1 MFVRQVGDKMQ
12 TDLLNIFF
20 EESEEHLQSLN
31 ENVLILE
38 QNPADMGVIGEIFR
52 SAHTFKG
59 MSASMEFTEMAD
71 LTHKM
76 ENVLDEIRHGNI
88 VVNANII
95 DVIFECID
103 NLEKMV
109 ADVQQG
115 GMGNIDAASTK
126 QKLEA
131 LLNGNVEV
139 SADYVEN
146 NRISNKNVVS
156 HEVYIT
162 VEQQAILK
170 AVRAVM
176 CIEALQNLG
185 DIQKT
190 VPSIEE
196 IEADAFGFEFTV
208 FMNTD
213 RSVEELKQVVLH
225 VSEIDKVEVKQ
236 GESSQEVVS
245 PEVVVQ
251 EFVQVEETVQPA
263 IVTQMETPI
272 EAVVQPAMVTQMET
286 PIEEVAQPASAT
298 SAKSTTKTKNAKVE
312 NRSIRVQ
319 LEKIERLMNMFE
331 ESVIERG
338 RIDELAQTIQNK
350 ELIEHLNRLGDIS
363 KDIQNVLLNMRMV
376 PIETVFNRFPRMVRM
391 LAKDLGKKI
400 DLQITGED
408 TEVDKIVIDEIGD
421 PLVHLIR
428 NAIDHGIETVEQR
441 RDAGKNETGT
451 IKLEAFHS
459 GNHVVIQITDDGN
472 GIYKGKV
479 LEKAIK
485 NGVVTEAEANKL
497 TDREVF
503 DLIFQ
508 PGFST
513 AEVVS
518 DLSGRGVGLDVV
530 KHTIHSLGGHLIID
544 SEEGKG
550 STFRIE
556 LPLTLSIIQ
565 SMLVQTNDKR
575 YALPLGSIVEAIR
588 IKREDIQ
595 SLQGKDVLN
604 YRDQIIEVKHLSTV
618 FGEKTVDEA
627 FESYDSQMVPV
638 LIVRN
643 THRSYGLIVN
653 TIIGQR
659 EIVLKSLGDF
669 FAESSNYFSGATI
682 LGDGRVVLILNPE
695 GL

>member
-1 MFVRQVGDKMQ
+1 MQ

-20 EESEEHLQSLN
+20 EEAEEHLQSLN
-31 ENVLILE
+31 ENVLNLE
-38 QNPADMGVIGEIFR
+38 RNPADMGVVGEIFR

-76 ENVLDEIRHGNI
+76 ESVLDEIRHGNMM
-88 VVNANII
+88 VNANII

-115 GMGNIDAASTK
+115 GMGNIDVVSTK
-126 QKLEA
+126 LKLEA
-131 LLNGNVEV
+131 LLNGNVEA
-139 SADYVEN
+139 SMENVEQSSIN
-146 NRISNKNVVS
+146 NDDTVS

-170 AVRAVM
+170 AVRAIM

-185 DIQKT
+185 NIQKT

-208 FMNTD
+208 YMNTD
-213 RSVEELKQVVLH
+213 HSVEELKRVVLH
-225 VSEIDKVEVKQ
+225 VSEIEKVEVKQ
-236 GESSQEVVS
+236 GSHKVQEV
-245 PEVVVQ
+245 
-251 EFVQVEETVQPA
+251 VQVEETIQQVETRQLESSLELPIQP
-263 IVTQMETPI
+263 V
-272 EAVVQPAMVTQMET
+272 
-286 PIEEVAQPASAT
+286 SNT
-298 SAKSTTKTKNAKVE
+298 STKSTTKTKNAKVE

-319 LEKIERLMNMFE
+319 LEKIETLMNMFE

-338 RIDELAQTIQNK
+338 RIDELAETIQNK

-428 NAIDHGIETVEQR
+428 NAIDHGIETVEKR

-485 NGVVTEAEANKL
+485 NGVVTESEANKL

-565 SMLVQTNDKR
+565 SMLVQTNDTR
-575 YALPLGSIVEAIR
+575 YALPLGNIVEAIR
-588 IKREDIQ
+588 IQKEDIQ

-604 YRDQIIEVKHLSTV
+604 YRNQIIEVKHLNTV
-618 FGEKTVDEA
+618 FGEKTVDDA
-627 FESYDSQMVPV
+627 FASYDSQMVPV

-643 THRSYGLIVN
+643 SHRSYGLIVN

>member
-1 MFVRQVGDKMQ
+1 MQ

-31 ENVLILE
+31 ENVLVLE
-38 QNPADMGVIGEIFR
+38 QNPADMDVVGEIFR

-88 VVNANII
+88 VVNADII

-115 GMGNIDAASTK
+115 GMGNIDVVSTK

-131 LLNGNVEV
+131 LLNGNVET
-139 SADYVEN
+139 STEHIEQNHIDNDDA
-146 NRISNKNVVS
+146 VS
-156 HEVYIT
+156 HEVHIT

-170 AVRAVM
+170 AVRAIM
-176 CIEALQNLG
+176 CIEALQNVG
-185 DIQKT
+185 NIQKT
-190 VPSIEE
+190 APSIEE

-208 FMNTD
+208 FMDTD
-213 RSVEELKQVVLH
+213 CSIEELKQVVLH
-225 VSEIDKVEVKQ
+225 VSEIEKVEVKQ
-236 GESSQEVVS
+236 GEPISREVASKKVVTQEV
-245 PEVVVQ
+245 
-251 EFVQVEETVQPA
+251 VQVEEMLQPA
-263 IVTQMETPI
+263 VATQVESPIVATN
-272 EAVVQPAMVTQMET
+272 QPTSAM
-286 PIEEVAQPASAT
+286 P
-298 SAKSTTKTKNAKVE
+298 AKSTTKTKNAKVE

-338 RIDELAQTIQNK
+338 RIDELAETIQNK

-428 NAIDHGIETVEQR
+428 NAIDHGVETVEKR

-472 GIYKGKV
+472 GINKGKV

-485 NGVVTEAEANKL
+485 NGVVTEADANRL

-575 YALPLGSIVEAIR
+575 YALPLGNIVEAIR

-604 YRDQIIEVKHLSTV
+604 YRNQIIEVKHLSTV

-627 FESYDSQMVPV
+627 FASYDGQMVPV

>member
-1 MFVRQVGDKMQ
+1 MQ
-12 TDLLNIFF
+12 TDLLSIFF
-20 EESEEHLQSLN
+20 EESEEHLQALN
-31 ENVLILE
+31 ENVLTLE
-38 QNPADMGVIGEIFR
+38 QNPEDMEVVSEIFR

-59 MSASMEFTEMAD
+59 MSASMGFTEMAD

-88 VVNANII
+88 AVNADII

-115 GMGNIDAASTK
+115 GMGNIHVASTK

-131 LLNGNVEV
+131 LLHAEQ
-139 SADYVEN
+139 A
-146 NRISNKNVVS
+146 
-156 HEVYIT
+156 
-162 VEQQAILK
+162 VEQIENEGNLDDVMYAVHISVQQQAMLK
-170 AVRAVM
+170 AVRAIM
-176 CIEALQNLG
+176 CIEALQNIG
-185 DIQKT
+185 EITKT
-190 VPSIEE
+190 IPTVEE
-196 IEADAFGFEFTV
+196 IESDTFDFEFTV
-208 FMNTD
+208 HIKTKSSED
-213 RSVEELKQVVLH
+213 EIQQTVRS
-225 VSEIDKVEVKQ
+225 VSEIEHVKINKLEVQKEEKQ
-236 GESSQEVVS
+236 SVLKSEKK
-245 PEVVVQ
+245 
-251 EFVQVEETVQPA
+251 
-263 IVTQMETPI
+263 I
-272 EAVVQPAMVTQMET
+272 
-286 PIEEVAQPASAT
+286 AT
-298 SAKSTTKTKNAKVE
+298 SQQSPVKESTKSQAKNKNVKVE

-338 RIDELAQTIQNK
+338 RIDELAEAIQNK

-391 LAKDLGKKI
+391 VAKDLGKKI
-400 DLQITGED
+400 DLQITGEE

-421 PLVHLIR
+421 PLVHIIR
-428 NAIDHGIETVEQR
+428 NAIDHGIETVDVR
-441 RDAGKNETGT
+441 RSVGKSETGT
-451 IKLEAFHS
+451 IKLAAFHS
-459 GNHVVIQITDDGN
+459 GNHVVIQISDDGN
-472 GIYKGKV
+472 GINKGRV
-479 LEKAIK
+479 LKKAIQ
-485 NGVVTEAEANKL
+485 NGVVTEAEASKL
-497 TDREVF
+497 TDREVY
-503 DLIFQ
+503 DLILA

-530 KHTIHSLGGHLIID
+530 KHTISSLGGHVIIE

-550 STFRIE
+550 SKFRIE

-565 SMLVQTNDKR
+565 SMLVQTNETR
-575 YALPLGSIVEAIR
+575 YAVPLGNIVEAIR
-588 IKREDIQ
+588 VKKEDIQ
-595 SLQGKDVLN
+595 TLQGKDVLN
-604 YRDQIIEVKHLSTV
+604 YRDQIIEVKHLSV
-618 FGEKTVDEA
+618 IFGEKTLEEA
-627 FESYDSQMVPV
+627 LDAYEGQMVPV

-643 THRSYGLIVN
+643 SHRSYGLFVN

-669 FAESSNYFSGATI
+669 FSDSVTYFSGATI
-682 LGDGRVVLILNPE
+682 LGDGRVVLIVNPE

>member
-1 MFVRQVGDKMQ
+1 MQ

-38 QNPADMGVIGEIFR
+38 QNPADMDVVGEIFR

-88 VVNANII
+88 VVHANII

-115 GMGNIDAASTK
+115 GMGNIDVVSTK

-131 LLNGNVEV
+131 LLNGNVET
-139 SADYVEN
+139 SMEHVEQESIN
-146 NRISNKNVVS
+146 NDDAVS
-156 HEVYIT
+156 HEVHIT

-170 AVRAVM
+170 AVRAIM
-176 CIEALQNLG
+176 CIEALQNIG
-185 DIQKT
+185 GIQKT

-213 RSVEELKQVVLH
+213 RSEEELKQVVLH
-225 VSEIDKVEVKQ
+225 VSEIEKVVVKQ
-236 GESSQEVVS
+236 GESLQEVDSTVATQEDARVEEMIQPS
-245 PEVVVQ
+245 VVA
-251 EFVQVEETVQPA
+251 QVEAPIETVKQP
-263 IVTQMETPI
+263 V
-272 EAVVQPAMVTQMET
+272 
-286 PIEEVAQPASAT
+286 SALPT
-298 SAKSTTKTKNAKVE
+298 KSTAKTKNAKGE

-338 RIDELAQTIQNK
+338 RIDELAQAIQNK

-472 GIYKGKV
+472 GIHKGKV

-485 NGVVTEAEANKL
+485 NGVVTESEANKL

-575 YALPLGSIVEAIR
+575 YALPLGNIVEAIR

-595 SLQGKDVLN
+595 SIQGKDVLN

-627 FESYDSQMVPV
+627 FESYESQMVPV

>member
-1 MFVRQVGDKMQ
+1 MQ

-31 ENVLILE
+31 ENVLVLE
-38 QNPADMGVIGEIFR
+38 QNPADMDVVGEIFR

-88 VVNANII
+88 VVNADII

-115 GMGNIDAASTK
+115 GMGNIDVASTK

-131 LLNGNVEV
+131 LLNGNVETPTEHIEQNHI
-139 SADYVEN
+139 DTDDG
-146 NRISNKNVVS
+146 VS
-156 HEVYIT
+156 HEVHIT

-170 AVRAVM
+170 AVRAIM
-176 CIEALQNLG
+176 CIEALQNVG
-185 DIQKT
+185 NIQKT
-190 VPSIEE
+190 APSIEE

-208 FMNTD
+208 FMDTD
-213 RSVEELKQVVLH
+213 CSIEELKQVVLH
-225 VSEIDKVEVKQ
+225 VSEIEKVEVKQ
-236 GESSQEVVS
+236 GEPISKEVASKKVVTQEV
-245 PEVVVQ
+245 
-251 EFVQVEETVQPA
+251 VQVEEKLQPA
-263 IVTQMETPI
+263 VVTQVKSPI
-272 EAVVQPAMVTQMET
+272 EATNQPSIAM
-286 PIEEVAQPASAT
+286 P
-298 SAKSTTKTKNAKVE
+298 AKSTTKTKNAKVE

-428 NAIDHGIETVEQR
+428 NAIDHGIETVEKR

-472 GIYKGKV
+472 GINKGKV

-485 NGVVTEAEANKL
+485 NGVVTEADANRL

-575 YALPLGSIVEAIR
+575 YALPLGNIVEAIR

-604 YRDQIIEVKHLSTV
+604 YRNQIIEVKHLSTV

-627 FESYDSQMVPV
+627 FASYDGQMVPV

>member
-1 MFVRQVGDKMQ
+1 MKMQ

-38 QNPADMGVIGEIFR
+38 QNPTDMDVVGEIFR

-88 VVNANII
+88 VVHADII

-115 GMGNIDAASTK
+115 GMGNIDVVSTK

-131 LLNGNVEV
+131 LLNGNVET
-139 SADYVEN
+139 SMEHVEQESIN
-146 NRISNKNVVS
+146 NDDAVS
-156 HEVYIT
+156 HEVHIT

-170 AVRAVM
+170 AVRAIM
-176 CIEALQNLG
+176 CIEALQNIG

-213 RSVEELKQVVLH
+213 RSEEEVKQVVLH
-225 VSEIDKVEVKQ
+225 VSEIEKVVVKQ
-236 GESSQEVVS
+236 GESLQEVDSMVAMQETTRVEEMIQS
-245 PEVVVQ
+245 SVVA
-251 EFVQVEETVQPA
+251 QVEA
-263 IVTQMETPI
+263 PI
-272 EAVVQPAMVTQMET
+272 ETAK
-286 PIEEVAQPASAT
+286 QPASAMPT
-298 SAKSTTKTKNAKVE
+298 KSTAKTKNAKGE

-338 RIDELAQTIQNK
+338 RIDELAQAIQNK

-428 NAIDHGIETVEQR
+428 NAIDHGIETVEKR

-472 GIYKGKV
+472 GIHKGKV

-485 NGVVTEAEANKL
+485 NGVVTESEANKL

-575 YALPLGSIVEAIR
+575 YALPLGNIVEAIR

-595 SLQGKDVLN
+595 TLQGKDVLN

-618 FGEKTVDEA
+618 FGEKSVDEA
-627 FESYDSQMVPV
+627 FESYESQMVPV
-638 LIVRN
+638 LIIRN

>member
-1 MFVRQVGDKMQ
+1 MQ

-20 EESEEHLQSLN
+20 EEAEEHLQSLN
-31 ENVLILE
+31 ENVLNLE
-38 QNPADMGVIGEIFR
+38 QNPADMGVVGEIFR

-59 MSASMEFTEMAD
+59 MSASMEFAEMAD

-76 ENVLDEIRHGNI
+76 ENVLDEIRHGNMM
-88 VVNANII
+88 VNANII

-109 ADVQQG
+109 TDVQQG
-115 GMGNIDAASTK
+115 GMGNIDVVSTK
-126 QKLEA
+126 HKLEA

-139 SADYVEN
+139 SMEQVEQSSIN
-146 NRISNKNVVS
+146 NDDTVS

-170 AVRAVM
+170 AVRAIM
-176 CIEALQNLG
+176 CIEALQNIG

-208 FMNTD
+208 YMDTD

-225 VSEIDKVEVKQ
+225 VSEIEKVEVKQ
-236 GESSQEVVS
+236 GNIAEEGI
-245 PEVVVQ
+245 VQ
-251 EFVQVEETVQPA
+251 SIA
-263 IVTQMETPI
+263 ATQLDPSLEARTPT
-272 EAVVQPAMVTQMET
+272 ASTT
-286 PIEEVAQPASAT
+286 P
-298 SAKSTTKTKNAKVE
+298 AKSNTKTKNAKVE

-338 RIDELAQTIQNK
+338 RIDELAETIQNK

-400 DLQITGED
+400 DLQIKGED

-428 NAIDHGIETVEQR
+428 NAIDHGIETVENR

-472 GIYKGKV
+472 GIHKGKV

-485 NGVVTEAEANKL
+485 NGVVTESEANKL

-575 YALPLGSIVEAIR
+575 YALPLGNIAEAIR
-588 IKREDIQ
+588 IKKEDIQ

-604 YRDQIIEVKHLSTV
+604 YRNQIIEVKHLSTV

-627 FESYDSQMVPV
+627 FASYDSQMVPV

>member
-1 MFVRQVGDKMQ
+1 MQ

-38 QNPADMGVIGEIFR
+38 QNPADMGVVGEIFR

-88 VVNANII
+88 LVNVNII

-115 GMGNIDAASTK
+115 GMGNIDVASTK

-131 LLNGNVEV
+131 LLNGNVEA
-139 SADYVEN
+139 SMEQITQDNIN
-146 NRISNKNVVS
+146 NDDAVS
-156 HEVYIT
+156 HEVHIT

-170 AVRAVM
+170 AVRAIM

-185 DIQKT
+185 AIQKT

-208 FMNTD
+208 FMGTD
-213 RSVEELKQVVLH
+213 RSIEELKQVVLH
-225 VSEIDKVEVKQ
+225 VSEIEKVEVKQ
-236 GESSQEVVS
+236 GSPTRQEVVTQ
-245 PEVVVQ
+245 EVVHVEEMIQ
-251 EFVQVEETVQPA
+251 PAVVTQVESPT
-263 IVTQMETPI
+263 
-272 EAVVQPAMVTQMET
+272 EAAK
-286 PIEEVAQPASAT
+286 QPASAT
-298 SAKSTTKTKNAKVE
+298 PAKSTAKTKNSKGE

-428 NAIDHGIETVEQR
+428 NAIDHGVETIEKR

-472 GIYKGKV
+472 GIYKEKV

-565 SMLVQTNDKR
+565 SMLVQTNDTR
-575 YALPLGSIVEAIR
+575 YALPLGNIVEAIR

-627 FESYDSQMVPV
+627 FASYDSQMVPV

>member
-1 MFVRQVGDKMQ
+1 MKMQ

-38 QNPADMGVIGEIFR
+38 QNPADMGVVGEIFR

-88 VVNANII
+88 VVHANII

-115 GMGNIDAASTK
+115 GMGNIDVVSTK
-126 QKLEA
+126 NKLEA
-131 LLNGNVEV
+131 LLNGNVETI
-139 SADYVEN
+139 AEHVEQES
-146 NRISNKNVVS
+146 ISIDDTVS
-156 HEVYIT
+156 HEVHIT

-170 AVRAVM
+170 AVRAIM
-176 CIEALQNLG
+176 CIEALQNIG

-225 VSEIDKVEVKQ
+225 VSEIEKVVVKQ
-236 GESSQEVVS
+236 GESLQEIDS
-245 PEVVVQ
+245 KFATEEV
-251 EFVQVEETVQPA
+251 VQVEEMIQPDV
-263 IVTQMETPI
+263 VTQVEAPI
-272 EAVVQPAMVTQMET
+272 EAAK
-286 PIEEVAQPASAT
+286 QPASAT
-298 SAKSTTKTKNAKVE
+298 TTKSAVKTKNAKGE

-428 NAIDHGIETVEQR
+428 NAIDHGVETIEQR

-472 GIYKGKV
+472 GIHKGKV

-485 NGVVTEAEANKL
+485 NGVVTESEANKL
-497 TDREVF
+497 TDREVY

-565 SMLVQTNDKR
+565 SMLVQTNDTR
-575 YALPLGSIVEAIR
+575 YALPLGNIVEAIR

-595 SLQGKDVLN
+595 SVQGKDVLN

-627 FESYDSQMVPV
+627 FGSYDSQMVPV

-669 FAESSNYFSGATI
+669 FADSSNYFSGATI

>member
-1 MFVRQVGDKMQ
+1 MQ

-31 ENVLILE
+31 ENVLTLE
-38 QNPADMGVIGEIFR
+38 QNPADMDVVGEIFR

-88 VVNANII
+88 VVNAEII

-115 GMGNIDAASTK
+115 GMGNIDVVATK

-131 LLNGNVEV
+131 LLNGNIEIPT
-139 SADYVEN
+139 EHIEQKTIN
-146 NRISNKNVVS
+146 NDDAVS
-156 HEVYIT
+156 HEVHIT

-170 AVRAVM
+170 AVRAIM
-176 CIEALQNLG
+176 CIEALQNVG
-185 DIQKT
+185 EIQKT

-208 FMNTD
+208 FMDTD
-213 RSVEELKQVVLH
+213 QSEEELKQVVLH
-225 VSEIDKVEVKQ
+225 VSEIEKVEVKQ
-236 GESSQEVVS
+236 GHTSKEVVS
-245 PEVVVQ
+245 KELGTQEAVQ
-251 EFVQVEETVQPA
+251 EDIQAATHVESTK
-263 IVTQMETPI
+263 
-272 EAVVQPAMVTQMET
+272 
-286 PIEEVAQPASAT
+286 EVSKQPASAT
-298 SAKSTTKTKNAKVE
+298 PAKSTAKTKNGKVE

-338 RIDELAQTIQNK
+338 RIDELAQAIQNK

-428 NAIDHGIETVEQR
+428 NAIDHGVETVEQR

-451 IKLEAFHS
+451 ITLEAFHS

-472 GIYKGKV
+472 GIHKGKV

-485 NGVVTEAEANKL
+485 NGVVTESEANKL

-575 YALPLGSIVEAIR
+575 YAFPLGNIVEAIR

-604 YRDQIIEVKHLSTV
+604 YRNQIIEVKHLSTV
-618 FGEKTVDEA
+618 F
-627 FESYDSQMVPV
+627 
-638 LIVRN
+638 
-643 THRSYGLIVN
+643 
-653 TIIGQR
+653 
-659 EIVLKSLGDF
+659 
-669 FAESSNYFSGATI
+669 
-682 LGDGRVVLILNPE
+682 
-695 GL
+695 

>member
-1 MFVRQVGDKMQ
+1 MQ

-31 ENVLILE
+31 ENVLVLE
-38 QNPADMGVIGEIFR
+38 QNPADMDVVGEIFR

-88 VVNANII
+88 VVNADII

-115 GMGNIDAASTK
+115 GMGNIDVASTK

-131 LLNGNVEV
+131 LLNGNVETPTEHIEQNHI
-139 SADYVEN
+139 DTDDG
-146 NRISNKNVVS
+146 VS
-156 HEVYIT
+156 HEVHIT

-170 AVRAVM
+170 AVRAIM
-176 CIEALQNLG
+176 CIEALQNIG
-185 DIQKT
+185 NIQKT
-190 VPSIEE
+190 APSIEE

-208 FMNTD
+208 FMDTD
-213 RSVEELKQVVLH
+213 CSIEELKQVVLH
-225 VSEIDKVEVKQ
+225 VSEIEKVEVKQ
-236 GESSQEVVS
+236 GEPISKEVASKKVVTQEV
-245 PEVVVQ
+245 
-251 EFVQVEETVQPA
+251 VQVEEKLQPA
-263 IVTQMETPI
+263 VVTQVKSPI
-272 EAVVQPAMVTQMET
+272 EATNQPSSTM
-286 PIEEVAQPASAT
+286 P
-298 SAKSTTKTKNAKVE
+298 AKSTTKTKNAKVE

-428 NAIDHGIETVEQR
+428 NAIDHGVETVEKR

-472 GIYKGKV
+472 GINKGKV

-485 NGVVTEAEANKL
+485 NGVVTEADANRL

-575 YALPLGSIVEAIR
+575 YALPLGNIVEAIR

-604 YRDQIIEVKHLSTV
+604 YRNQIIEVKHLSTV

-627 FESYDSQMVPV
+627 FASYDGQMVPV

>member
-1 MFVRQVGDKMQ
+1 MQ

-31 ENVLILE
+31 ENVLTLE
-38 QNPADMGVIGEIFR
+38 QNPADMDVVGEIFR

-59 MSASMEFTEMAD
+59 MSASMEFAEMAD

-88 VVNANII
+88 VVNADII

-115 GMGNIDAASTK
+115 GMGNIDVVSTK

-131 LLNGNVEV
+131 LLHGNVVTPTEHIEQ
-139 SADYVEN
+139 DHIGN
-146 NRISNKNVVS
+146 DGGVS
-156 HEVYIT
+156 HEVHIT

-170 AVRAVM
+170 AVRAIM
-176 CIEALQNLG
+176 CIEALQNVG
-185 DIQKT
+185 NIQKT

-208 FMNTD
+208 FMDTD
-213 RSVEELKQVVLH
+213 YNVEELKQVVLH
-225 VSEIDKVEVKQ
+225 ISEIEKVEVKQ
-236 GESSQEVVS
+236 GHTSQEAVQIEKMIQSSAVAQVVS
-245 PEVVVQ
+245 P
-251 EFVQVEETVQPA
+251 VEAPKQPA
-263 IVTQMETPI
+263 NTTP
-272 EAVVQPAMVTQMET
+272 
-286 PIEEVAQPASAT
+286 
-298 SAKSTTKTKNAKVE
+298 AKSTVKTKNAKVE

-319 LEKIERLMNMFE
+319 LEKIETLMNMFE

-400 DLQITGED
+400 DLQITGET

-428 NAIDHGIETVEQR
+428 NAIDHGVETVEKR

-472 GIYKGKV
+472 GINKGKV

-485 NGVVTEAEANKL
+485 NGVVTEADANRL

-575 YALPLGSIVEAIR
+575 YALPLGNIVEAIR

-604 YRDQIIEVKHLSTV
+604 YRNQIIEVKHLSTV

-627 FESYDSQMVPV
+627 FASYDGQMVPV

>member
-1 MFVRQVGDKMQ
+1 MQ

-20 EESEEHLQSLN
+20 EEAEEHLQSLN
-31 ENVLILE
+31 ENVLNLE
-38 QNPADMGVIGEIFR
+38 QNPADMDVVGEIFR

-76 ENVLDEIRHGNI
+76 ENVLDEIRHGNLM
-88 VVNANII
+88 VNANII

-115 GMGNIDAASTK
+115 GMGNIDVVSTK
-126 QKLEA
+126 HKLEA
-131 LLNGNVEV
+131 LLNGNVEA
-139 SADYVEN
+139 SMEHTELSSIN
-146 NRISNKNVVS
+146 NDNTVS

-170 AVRAVM
+170 AVRAIM

-185 DIQKT
+185 SIQKT

-208 FMNTD
+208 YMDTD

-225 VSEIDKVEVKQ
+225 VSEIEKVEVKQ
-236 GESSQEVVS
+236 GNYIAQEA
-245 PEVVVQ
+245 
-251 EFVQVEETVQPA
+251 VQVEENILPIA
-263 IVTQMETPI
+263 ATQHESSL
-272 EAVVQPAMVTQMET
+272 EAST
-286 PIEEVAQPASAT
+286 QPASTT

-338 RIDELAQTIQNK
+338 RIDELAETIQNK

-400 DLQITGED
+400 NLQIKGED

-428 NAIDHGIETVEQR
+428 NAIDHGVETVEKR

-472 GIYKGKV
+472 GIHKGKV

-497 TDREVF
+497 SDREVF

-550 STFRIE
+550 STFRVE

-565 SMLVQTNDKR
+565 SMLIQTNDKR
-575 YALPLGSIVEAIR
+575 YALPLGNIVEAVR
-588 IKREDIQ
+588 IKKEDIQ

-604 YRDQIIEVKHLSTV
+604 YRNQIIEVKHLSTV
-618 FGEKTVDEA
+618 FGENTVDEA
-627 FESYDSQMVPV
+627 FASYDSQMVPV

>member
-1 MFVRQVGDKMQ
+1 MQ

-31 ENVLILE
+31 ENVLTLE
-38 QNPADMGVIGEIFR
+38 QNPADMNVVGEIFR

-59 MSASMEFTEMAD
+59 MSASMEFAEMAD

-88 VVNANII
+88 VVNADII

-115 GMGNIDAASTK
+115 GMGNIDVVSTK

-131 LLNGNVEV
+131 LLHGNVVTPTEHIEQ
-139 SADYVEN
+139 DHIGN
-146 NRISNKNVVS
+146 DGGVS
-156 HEVYIT
+156 HEVHIT

-170 AVRAVM
+170 AVRAIM
-176 CIEALQNLG
+176 CIEALQNVG
-185 DIQKT
+185 NIQKT

-208 FMNTD
+208 FMDTD
-213 RSVEELKQVVLH
+213 YNVEELKQVVLH
-225 VSEIDKVEVKQ
+225 ISEIEKVEVKQ
-236 GESSQEVVS
+236 GHTSQEAVQIEKMIQSSAVAQVVS
-245 PEVVVQ
+245 P
-251 EFVQVEETVQPA
+251 VEAPKQPA
-263 IVTQMETPI
+263 NTTP
-272 EAVVQPAMVTQMET
+272 
-286 PIEEVAQPASAT
+286 
-298 SAKSTTKTKNAKVE
+298 AKSTVKTKNAKVE

-319 LEKIERLMNMFE
+319 LEKIETLMNMFE

-400 DLQITGED
+400 DLQITGEN

-428 NAIDHGIETVEQR
+428 NAIDHGVETVEKR

-472 GIYKGKV
+472 GINKGKV

-485 NGVVTEAEANKL
+485 NGVVTEADANRL

-575 YALPLGSIVEAIR
+575 YALPLGNIVEAIR

-604 YRDQIIEVKHLSTV
+604 YRNQIIEVKHLSTV

-627 FESYDSQMVPV
+627 FASYDGQMVPV

>member
-1 MFVRQVGDKMQ
+1 MQ

-31 ENVLILE
+31 ENVLVLE
-38 QNPADMGVIGEIFR
+38 QNPADMDVVGEIFR

-88 VVNANII
+88 VVNADII

-115 GMGNIDAASTK
+115 GMGNIDVVSTK

-131 LLNGNVEV
+131 LLNGNVETPTEHIEQNHIDNDD
-139 SADYVEN
+139 A
-146 NRISNKNVVS
+146 VS
-156 HEVYIT
+156 HEVHIT

-170 AVRAVM
+170 AVRAIM
-176 CIEALQNLG
+176 CIEALQNVG
-185 DIQKT
+185 NIQKT
-190 VPSIEE
+190 APSIEE

-208 FMNTD
+208 FMDTD
-213 RSVEELKQVVLH
+213 CSIEELKQVVLH
-225 VSEIDKVEVKQ
+225 VSEIEKVEVKQ
-236 GESSQEVVS
+236 GEPISREVASKKVVTQEV
-245 PEVVVQ
+245 
-251 EFVQVEETVQPA
+251 VQVEEMLQPA
-263 IVTQMETPI
+263 VATQVESPIVATN
-272 EAVVQPAMVTQMET
+272 QPT
-286 PIEEVAQPASAT
+286 SAIP
-298 SAKSTTKTKNAKVE
+298 AKSTTKTKNAKVE

-428 NAIDHGIETVEQR
+428 NAIDHGVETVEKR

-472 GIYKGKV
+472 GINKGKV

-485 NGVVTEAEANKL
+485 NGVVTEADANRL

-575 YALPLGSIVEAIR
+575 YALPLGNIVEAIR

-604 YRDQIIEVKHLSTV
+604 YRNQIIEVKHLSTV

-627 FESYDSQMVPV
+627 FASYDGQMVPV

>member
-1 MFVRQVGDKMQ
+1 MQ

-31 ENVLILE
+31 ENVLTLE
-38 QNPADMGVIGEIFR
+38 QNPADMDVVGEIFR

-59 MSASMEFTEMAD
+59 MSASMEFAEMAD

-88 VVNANII
+88 VVNADII

-115 GMGNIDAASTK
+115 GMGNIDVVSTK

-131 LLNGNVEV
+131 LLHGNVVTPTEHIEQ
-139 SADYVEN
+139 DHIGN
-146 NRISNKNVVS
+146 DGGVS
-156 HEVYIT
+156 HEVHIT

-170 AVRAVM
+170 AVRAIM
-176 CIEALQNLG
+176 CIEALQNVG
-185 DIQKT
+185 NIQKT

-208 FMNTD
+208 FMDSDYN
-213 RSVEELKQVVLH
+213 VEELKQVVLH
-225 VSEIDKVEVKQ
+225 ISEIEKVEVKQ
-236 GESSQEVVS
+236 GHTSQEAVQIEKMIQSSAVAQVVS
-245 PEVVVQ
+245 P
-251 EFVQVEETVQPA
+251 VEARKQSANT
-263 IVTQMETPI
+263 TP
-272 EAVVQPAMVTQMET
+272 
-286 PIEEVAQPASAT
+286 
-298 SAKSTTKTKNAKVE
+298 AKSTVKTKNAKVE

-319 LEKIERLMNMFE
+319 LEKIETLMNMFE

-400 DLQITGED
+400 DLQITGET

-428 NAIDHGIETVEQR
+428 NAIDHGVETVEKR

-472 GIYKGKV
+472 GINKGKV

-485 NGVVTEAEANKL
+485 NGVVTEADANRL

-575 YALPLGSIVEAIR
+575 YALPLGNIVEAIR

-604 YRDQIIEVKHLSTV
+604 YRNQIIEVKHLSTV

-627 FESYDSQMVPV
+627 FASYDGQMVPV

>member
-1 MFVRQVGDKMQ
+1 MQ

-31 ENVLILE
+31 ENVLVLE
-38 QNPADMGVIGEIFR
+38 QNPADMDVVGEIFR

-88 VVNANII
+88 VVNADII

-109 ADVQQG
+109 GDVQQG
-115 GMGNIDAASTK
+115 GMGNIDVASTK

-131 LLNGNVEV
+131 LLNGNVETPTEHIEQNHI
-139 SADYVEN
+139 DTDDG
-146 NRISNKNVVS
+146 VS
-156 HEVYIT
+156 HEVHIT

-170 AVRAVM
+170 AVRAIM
-176 CIEALQNLG
+176 CIEALQNVG
-185 DIQKT
+185 NIQKT
-190 VPSIEE
+190 APSIEE

-208 FMNTD
+208 FMDTD
-213 RSVEELKQVVLH
+213 CSIEELKQVVLH
-225 VSEIDKVEVKQ
+225 VSEIEKVEVKQ
-236 GESSQEVVS
+236 GEPISKEVASKKVVTQEV
-245 PEVVVQ
+245 
-251 EFVQVEETVQPA
+251 VQVEEKLQPA
-263 IVTQMETPI
+263 VVTQVKSPI
-272 EAVVQPAMVTQMET
+272 EATNQPSSTM
-286 PIEEVAQPASAT
+286 P
-298 SAKSTTKTKNAKVE
+298 AKSTTKTKNAKVE

-428 NAIDHGIETVEQR
+428 NAIDHGVETVEKR

-472 GIYKGKV
+472 GINKGKV

-485 NGVVTEAEANKL
+485 NGVVTEADANRL

-575 YALPLGSIVEAIR
+575 YALRLGHIVKAIR

-604 YRDQIIEVKHLSTV
+604 YRNQIIEVKHLSTV

-627 FESYDSQMVPV
+627 FASYDGQMVPV

>member
-1 MFVRQVGDKMQ
+1 MQ

-20 EESEEHLQSLN
+20 EEAEEHLQSLN
-31 ENVLILE
+31 ENVLNLE
-38 QNPADMGVIGEIFR
+38 QNPADMGVVGEIFR

-59 MSASMEFTEMAD
+59 MSASMEFAEMAD

-76 ENVLDEIRHGNI
+76 ENVLDEIRHGNMM
-88 VVNANII
+88 VNANII

-109 ADVQQG
+109 TDVQQG
-115 GMGNIDAASTK
+115 GMGNIDVVSTK
-126 QKLEA
+126 HKLEA
-131 LLNGNVEV
+131 LLNGNVEA
-139 SADYVEN
+139 SMEQVEQSSIN
-146 NRISNKNVVS
+146 NDDTVS

-170 AVRAVM
+170 AVRAIM
-176 CIEALQNLG
+176 CIEALQNVG

-208 FMNTD
+208 YMDTD

-225 VSEIDKVEVKQ
+225 VSEIEKVEVKQ
-236 GESSQEVVS
+236 GDIAEEGI
-245 PEVVVQ
+245 VQ
-251 EFVQVEETVQPA
+251 SIA
-263 IVTQMETPI
+263 ATQLDPSLEARTPT
-272 EAVVQPAMVTQMET
+272 ASTT
-286 PIEEVAQPASAT
+286 P
-298 SAKSTTKTKNAKVE
+298 AKSNTKTKNAKVE

-338 RIDELAQTIQNK
+338 RIDELAETIQNK

-400 DLQITGED
+400 DLQIKGED

-428 NAIDHGIETVEQR
+428 NAIDHGIETVENR

-472 GIYKGKV
+472 GIHKGKV

-485 NGVVTEAEANKL
+485 NGVVTESEANKL

-575 YALPLGSIVEAIR
+575 YALPLGNIAEAIR
-588 IKREDIQ
+588 IKKEDIQ

-604 YRDQIIEVKHLSTV
+604 YRNQIIEVKHLSTV

-627 FESYDSQMVPV
+627 FASYDSQMVPV

>member
-1 MFVRQVGDKMQ
+1 MQ

-31 ENVLILE
+31 ENVLVLE
-38 QNPADMGVIGEIFR
+38 QNPADMDVVGEIFR

-88 VVNANII
+88 VVNADII

-115 GMGNIDAASTK
+115 GMGNIDVASTK

-131 LLNGNVEV
+131 LLNGNVETPTEHIEQNHI
-139 SADYVEN
+139 DTDDG
-146 NRISNKNVVS
+146 VS
-156 HEVYIT
+156 HEVHIT

-170 AVRAVM
+170 AVRAIM
-176 CIEALQNLG
+176 CIEALQNVG
-185 DIQKT
+185 NIQKT
-190 VPSIEE
+190 APSIEE

-208 FMNTD
+208 FMDTD
-213 RSVEELKQVVLH
+213 CSIEELKQVVLH
-225 VSEIDKVEVKQ
+225 VSEIEKVEVKQ
-236 GESSQEVVS
+236 GEPISKEVASKKVVTK
-245 PEVVVQ
+245 EV
-251 EFVQVEETVQPA
+251 VQVEEKLQPA
-263 IVTQMETPI
+263 VVTQVKSPI
-272 EAVVQPAMVTQMET
+272 EATNQPSSTM
-286 PIEEVAQPASAT
+286 P
-298 SAKSTTKTKNAKVE
+298 AKSTTKTKNAKVE

-338 RIDELAQTIQNK
+338 RIDELAQIIQNK

-428 NAIDHGIETVEQR
+428 NAIDHGVETVEKR

-472 GIYKGKV
+472 GINKGKV

-485 NGVVTEAEANKL
+485 NGVVTEADANRL

-575 YALPLGSIVEAIR
+575 YALPLGNIVEAIR

-604 YRDQIIEVKHLSTV
+604 YRNQIIEVKHLSTV

-627 FESYDSQMVPV
+627 FASYDGQMVPV

>member
-1 MFVRQVGDKMQ
+1 MQ

-38 QNPADMGVIGEIFR
+38 QNPADMGVVGEIFR

-126 QKLEA
+126 QKLEV

-139 SADYVEN
+139 SADNVEN
-146 NRISNKNVVS
+146 NRISNKNIVS
-156 HEVYIT
+156 HEVHIT

-170 AVRAVM
+170 AVRAIM

-251 EFVQVEETVQPA
+251 EFVRVEETVQAA

-272 EAVVQPAMVTQMET
+272 EAVVQPAMVTQLET

>member
-1 MFVRQVGDKMQ
+1 MQ

-31 ENVLILE
+31 ENVLTLE
-38 QNPADMGVIGEIFR
+38 QNPTDMDVVGEIFR

-88 VVNANII
+88 VVNAEII

-115 GMGNIDAASTK
+115 GMGNIDVITTK

-131 LLNGNVEV
+131 LLNGNVETP
-139 SADYVEN
+139 AEYIEQEPIN
-146 NRISNKNVVS
+146 NDAVS
-156 HEVYIT
+156 HEVHIT

-170 AVRAVM
+170 AVRAIM
-176 CIEALQNLG
+176 CIEALQNVG
-185 DIQKT
+185 NVQKT

-208 FMNTD
+208 FMDTD
-213 RSVEELKQVVLH
+213 QSEEELKQVVLH
-225 VSEIDKVEVKQ
+225 VSEIEKVEVKQ
-236 GESSQEVVS
+236 GHTLKEVVS
-245 PEVVVQ
+245 KELGTQEAVQ
-251 EFVQVEETVQPA
+251 EDLQAATHVEPTKEQSKQSA
-263 IVTQMETPI
+263 NATP
-272 EAVVQPAMVTQMET
+272 
-286 PIEEVAQPASAT
+286 
-298 SAKSTTKTKNAKVE
+298 AKSAAKTKNGKVE

-338 RIDELAQTIQNK
+338 RIDELAQAIQNK

-428 NAIDHGIETVEQR
+428 NAIDHGVETVEQR

-472 GIYKGKV
+472 GIHKGKV

-485 NGVVTEAEANKL
+485 NGVVTESEANKL

-575 YALPLGSIVEAIR
+575 YAFPLGNIVEAIR

-604 YRDQIIEVKHLSTV
+604 YRNQIIEVKHLSTV

-627 FESYDSQMVPV
+627 FASYDGQMVPV

>member
-1 MFVRQVGDKMQ
+1 MQ

-31 ENVLILE
+31 ENVLTLE
-38 QNPADMGVIGEIFR
+38 QNPTDMDVVGEIFR

-88 VVNANII
+88 VVNAEII

-115 GMGNIDAASTK
+115 GVGNIDVVATK

-131 LLNGNVEV
+131 LLNGNIEIPT
-139 SADYVEN
+139 EHIEQETIN
-146 NRISNKNVVS
+146 NDDKAS
-156 HEVYIT
+156 HEVHIT

-170 AVRAVM
+170 AVRAIM
-176 CIEALQNLG
+176 CIEALQNVG
-185 DIQKT
+185 NVQRT

-196 IEADAFGFEFTV
+196 IEADAFGFEFIV
-208 FMNTD
+208 FMDTD
-213 RSVEELKQVVLH
+213 QSEEELKQVVLH
-225 VSEIDKVEVKQ
+225 VSEIEKVEVKQ
-236 GESSQEVVS
+236 AHTSKEVVS
-245 PEVVVQ
+245 EKLATQEAIQEVSQ
-251 EFVQVEETVQPA
+251 AATHVESTKEVSKQSTNA
-263 IVTQMETPI
+263 TP
-272 EAVVQPAMVTQMET
+272 
-286 PIEEVAQPASAT
+286 
-298 SAKSTTKTKNAKVE
+298 AKSAAKTKNGKVE

-338 RIDELAQTIQNK
+338 RIDELAQAIQNK

-428 NAIDHGIETVEQR
+428 NAIDHGVETVEQR

-472 GIYKGKV
+472 GIHKGKV

-485 NGVVTEAEANKL
+485 NGVVTESEANKL
-497 TDREVF
+497 TDREIF

-575 YALPLGSIVEAIR
+575 YALPLGNIVEAIR

-595 SLQGKDVLN
+595 SIQGKDVLN
-604 YRDQIIEVKHLSTV
+604 YRNQIIEVKHLSTV
-618 FGEKTVDEA
+618 FGEKTADEA
-627 FESYDSQMVPV
+627 FASYDGQMVPV

>member
-1 MFVRQVGDKMQ
+1 MQ
-12 TDLLNIFF
+12 TDLLTIFF

-38 QNPADMGVIGEIFR
+38 QNPADMDVVGEIFR

-88 VVNANII
+88 VVNADII

-115 GMGNIDAASTK
+115 GMGNIDVVSTK

-131 LLNGNVEV
+131 LLNGNVETPTEHIEQDHIGNDN
-139 SADYVEN
+139 A
-146 NRISNKNVVS
+146 VS
-156 HEVYIT
+156 HEVHIT

-170 AVRAVM
+170 AVRAIM
-176 CIEALQNLG
+176 CIEALQNVG
-185 DIQKT
+185 NVQKT

-196 IEADAFGFEFTV
+196 IEADAFGFEFIV
-208 FMNTD
+208 FMDTD
-213 RSVEELKQVVLH
+213 HSVEELKQVVLH
-225 VSEIDKVEVKQ
+225 VSEIEKVEVKQ
-236 GESSQEVVS
+236 GHISQEVVQIEEMKS
-245 PEVVVQ
+245 AAVA
-251 EFVQVEETVQPA
+251 QVES
-263 IVTQMETPI
+263 PI
-272 EAVVQPAMVTQMET
+272 EASK
-286 PIEEVAQPASAT
+286 QPASAT
-298 SAKSTTKTKNAKVE
+298 PAKSTAKTKNAKVE

-319 LEKIERLMNMFE
+319 LEKIETLMNMFE

-400 DLQITGED
+400 DLQITGEN

-428 NAIDHGIETVEQR
+428 NAIDHGVETVEKR

-472 GIYKGKV
+472 GINKGKV

-485 NGVVTEAEANKL
+485 NGVVTEADANRL

-575 YALPLGSIVEAIR
+575 YALPLGNIVEAIR

-604 YRDQIIEVKHLSTV
+604 YRNQIIEVKHLSTV

-627 FESYDSQMVPV
+627 FASYDGQMVPV

>member
-1 MFVRQVGDKMQ
+1 MQ

-31 ENVLILE
+31 ENVLVLE
-38 QNPADMGVIGEIFR
+38 QNPADMDVVGEIFR

-88 VVNANII
+88 VVNADII

-115 GMGNIDAASTK
+115 GMGNIDVASTK

-131 LLNGNVEV
+131 LLNGNVETPTEHIEQNHIDNDD
-139 SADYVEN
+139 A
-146 NRISNKNVVS
+146 VS
-156 HEVYIT
+156 HEVHIT

-170 AVRAVM
+170 AVRAIM
-176 CIEALQNLG
+176 CIEALQNVG
-185 DIQKT
+185 NIQKT
-190 VPSIEE
+190 APSIEE

-208 FMNTD
+208 FMDTD
-213 RSVEELKQVVLH
+213 CSIEELKQVVLH
-225 VSEIDKVEVKQ
+225 VSEIEKVEVKQ
-236 GESSQEVVS
+236 GEPISKEVASKKVVTQEV
-245 PEVVVQ
+245 
-251 EFVQVEETVQPA
+251 VQVEEKLQPA
-263 IVTQMETPI
+263 VVTQVKSPI
-272 EAVVQPAMVTQMET
+272 EATNQPSSTM
-286 PIEEVAQPASAT
+286 P
-298 SAKSTTKTKNAKVE
+298 AKSTTKTKNAKVE

-400 DLQITGED
+400 DLQITGEG

-428 NAIDHGIETVEQR
+428 NAIDHGVETVEKR

-472 GIYKGKV
+472 GINKGKV

-485 NGVVTEAEANKL
+485 NGVVTEADANRL

-575 YALPLGSIVEAIR
+575 YALPLGNIVEAIR

-604 YRDQIIEVKHLSTV
+604 YRNQIIEVKHLSTV

-627 FESYDSQMVPV
+627 FASYDGQMVPV

>member
-1 MFVRQVGDKMQ
+1 MQ

-20 EESEEHLQSLN
+20 EEAEEHLQSLN
-31 ENVLILE
+31 ENVLNLE
-38 QNPADMGVIGEIFR
+38 RNPADMGVVGEIFR

-76 ENVLDEIRHGNI
+76 ESVLDEIRHGNMM
-88 VVNANII
+88 VNANII

-115 GMGNIDAASTK
+115 GMGNIDVVSTK
-126 QKLEA
+126 LKLEA
-131 LLNGNVEV
+131 LLNGNVEA
-139 SADYVEN
+139 SMENVEQSSIN
-146 NRISNKNVVS
+146 NDDTVS

-170 AVRAVM
+170 AVRAIM

-185 DIQKT
+185 NIQKT

-208 FMNTD
+208 YMNTD
-213 RSVEELKQVVLH
+213 HSVEELKRVVLH
-225 VSEIDKVEVKQ
+225 VSEIEKVEVKQ
-236 GESSQEVVS
+236 GSHKVQEV
-245 PEVVVQ
+245 
-251 EFVQVEETVQPA
+251 VQVEETIPQVETRQLKSPLELPIQP
-263 IVTQMETPI
+263 V
-272 EAVVQPAMVTQMET
+272 
-286 PIEEVAQPASAT
+286 SNT
-298 SAKSTTKTKNAKVE
+298 STKSTTKTKNAKVE

-319 LEKIERLMNMFE
+319 LEKIETLMNMFE

-338 RIDELAQTIQNK
+338 RIDELAETIQNK

-391 LAKDLGKKI
+391 LAKDLGKQI

-428 NAIDHGIETVEQR
+428 NAIDHGIETVENR

-472 GIYKGKV
+472 GIHKGKV

-485 NGVVTEAEANKL
+485 NGVVTESEANKL

-565 SMLVQTNDKR
+565 SMLVQTNDTR
-575 YALPLGSIVEAIR
+575 YALPLGNIVEAIR
-588 IKREDIQ
+588 IQKEDIQ

-604 YRDQIIEVKHLSTV
+604 YRNQIIEVKHLNTV
-618 FGEKTVDEA
+618 FGEKTVEDA
-627 FESYDSQMVPV
+627 FASYDSQMVPV

-643 THRSYGLIVN
+643 SRRSYGLIVN

-669 FAESSNYFSGATI
+669 FAESSNCFSGATI

>member
-1 MFVRQVGDKMQ
+1 MQ

-31 ENVLILE
+31 ENVLVLE
-38 QNPADMGVIGEIFR
+38 QNPADMDVVGEIFR

-88 VVNANII
+88 VVNADII

-115 GMGNIDAASTK
+115 GMGNIDVASTK

-131 LLNGNVEV
+131 LLNGNVETPTEHIEQNHIDTDD
-139 SADYVEN
+139 A
-146 NRISNKNVVS
+146 VS
-156 HEVYIT
+156 HEVHIT

-170 AVRAVM
+170 AVRAIM
-176 CIEALQNLG
+176 CIEALQNVG
-185 DIQKT
+185 NIQKT
-190 VPSIEE
+190 APSIEE

-208 FMNTD
+208 FMDTD
-213 RSVEELKQVVLH
+213 CSIEELKQVVLH
-225 VSEIDKVEVKQ
+225 VSEIEKVEVKQ
-236 GESSQEVVS
+236 GEPISREVASKKVVTQEV
-245 PEVVVQ
+245 
-251 EFVQVEETVQPA
+251 VQVEEMLQPA
-263 IVTQMETPI
+263 VATQVESPIVATN
-272 EAVVQPAMVTQMET
+272 QPTSAM
-286 PIEEVAQPASAT
+286 P
-298 SAKSTTKTKNAKVE
+298 AKSTTKTKNAKVE

-428 NAIDHGIETVEQR
+428 NAIDHGVETVEKR

-472 GIYKGKV
+472 GINKGKV

-485 NGVVTEAEANKL
+485 NGVVTEADANRL

-575 YALPLGSIVEAIR
+575 YALPLGNIVEAIR

-604 YRDQIIEVKHLSTV
+604 YRNQIIEVKHLSTV

-627 FESYDSQMVPV
+627 FASYDGQMVPV

>member
-1 MFVRQVGDKMQ
+1 MQ

-20 EESEEHLQSLN
+20 EEAEEHLQSLN
-31 ENVLILE
+31 ENVLNLE
-38 QNPADMGVIGEIFR
+38 QNPADMGVVGEIFR

-59 MSASMEFTEMAD
+59 MSASMEFAEMAD

-76 ENVLDEIRHGNI
+76 ENVLDEIRHGNMM
-88 VVNANII
+88 VNANII

-109 ADVQQG
+109 TDVQQG
-115 GMGNIDAASTK
+115 GMGNIDVVSTK
-126 QKLEA
+126 HKLEA
-131 LLNGNVEV
+131 LLNGNVEA
-139 SADYVEN
+139 SMEQVEQSSIN
-146 NRISNKNVVS
+146 NDDTVS

-170 AVRAVM
+170 AVRAIM
-176 CIEALQNLG
+176 CIEALQNVG

-208 FMNTD
+208 YMDTD

-225 VSEIDKVEVKQ
+225 VSEIEKVEVKQ
-236 GESSQEVVS
+236 GNMAEEGI
-245 PEVVVQ
+245 VQ
-251 EFVQVEETVQPA
+251 SIA
-263 IVTQMETPI
+263 ATQLDPSLEARTPT
-272 EAVVQPAMVTQMET
+272 ASTT
-286 PIEEVAQPASAT
+286 P
-298 SAKSTTKTKNAKVE
+298 AKSNTKTKNAKVE

-338 RIDELAQTIQNK
+338 RIDELAETIQNK

-400 DLQITGED
+400 DLQIKGED

-428 NAIDHGIETVEQR
+428 NAIDHGIETVENR

-472 GIYKGKV
+472 GIHKGKV

-485 NGVVTEAEANKL
+485 NGVVTESEANKL

-575 YALPLGSIVEAIR
+575 YALPLGNIAEAIR
-588 IKREDIQ
+588 IKKEDIQ

-604 YRDQIIEVKHLSTV
+604 YRNQIIEVKHLSTV

-627 FESYDSQMVPV
+627 FASYDSQMVPV

>member
-1 MFVRQVGDKMQ
+1 MQ

-20 EESEEHLQSLN
+20 EEAEEHLQSLN
-31 ENVLILE
+31 ENVLNLE
-38 QNPADMGVIGEIFR
+38 RNPADMEVVGEIFR

-76 ENVLDEIRHGNI
+76 ESVLDEIRHGNMM
-88 VVNANII
+88 VNVNII

-115 GMGNIDAASTK
+115 GIGNIDVISTK
-126 QKLEA
+126 FKLEA
-131 LLNGNVEV
+131 LLNGN
-139 SADYVEN
+139 ADASMEN
-146 NRISNKNVVS
+146 AEQGSKNNNDTVS
-156 HEVYIT
+156 HEVHIT
-162 VEQQAILK
+162 VEKQAILK
-170 AVRAVM
+170 AVRAIM
-176 CIEALQNLG
+176 CLEALQKLG
-185 DIQKT
+185 EIQKT

-208 FMNTD
+208 YMNTD

-225 VSEIDKVEVKQ
+225 VSEIEKVEVKQ
-236 GESSQEVVS
+236 GKHKAQEI
-245 PEVVVQ
+245 VVQ
-251 EFVQVEETVQPA
+251 EAVPVEEAFQQVETAQLESPLELP
-263 IVTQMETPI
+263 TQQVSNTL
-272 EAVVQPAMVTQMET
+272 T
-286 PIEEVAQPASAT
+286 
-298 SAKSTTKTKNAKVE
+298 KSTTKTKNAKVE

-338 RIDELAQTIQNK
+338 RIDELAETIQNK

-376 PIETVFNRFPRMVRM
+376 PIETIFNRFPRMVRM

-400 DLQITGED
+400 DLQITGEG

-428 NAIDHGIETVEQR
+428 NAIDHGVETVEKR

-472 GIYKGKV
+472 GIYKEKV

-485 NGVVTEAEANKL
+485 NGVITETEANKL
-497 TDREVF
+497 TDREVY

-565 SMLVQTNDKR
+565 SMLVQTNDTR
-575 YALPLGSIVEAIR
+575 YAFPLGNIVEAIR
-588 IKREDIQ
+588 IQKEDIQ

-604 YRDQIIEVKHLSTV
+604 YRNQIIEVKHLSTV
-618 FGEKTVDEA
+618 FGEETEGHA
-627 FESYDSQMVPV
+627 FASYDSQMVPV

-643 THRSYGLIVN
+643 SYRSYGLIVN

>member
-1 MFVRQVGDKMQ
+1 MQ
-12 TDLLNIFF
+12 TDLLSIFF
-20 EESEEHLQSLN
+20 EESEEHLQALN

-38 QNPADMGVIGEIFR
+38 QKPGDMEVVGEIFR

-59 MSASMEFTEMAD
+59 MSASMGFTEMAD

-88 VVNANII
+88 AVNANII

-115 GMGNIDAASTK
+115 GMGNIHVASTK

-131 LLNGNVEV
+131 LLHGDQHAEQAENAIEQNLDDNA
-139 SADYVEN
+139 SASHVVH
-146 NRISNKNVVS
+146 IS
-156 HEVYIT
+156 IQ
-162 VEQQAILK
+162 QQAMLK
-170 AVRAVM
+170 AVRAIM
-176 CIEALQNLG
+176 CIEALQSLG
-185 DIQKT
+185 KIEKT
-190 VPSIEE
+190 VPTVEE
-196 IEADAFGFEFTV
+196 IEADTFDFEFTV
-208 FMNTD
+208 YLKTE
-213 RSVEELKQVVLH
+213 RSEEEIQQAVLH
-225 VSEIDKVEVKQ
+225 VSEIEKAEVKKL
-236 GESSQEVVS
+236 EVLSSVKIEEKQT
-245 PEVVVQ
+245 VQ
-251 EFVQVEETVQPA
+251 ERELPQQTSVKEPA
-263 IVTQMETPI
+263 K
-272 EAVVQPAMVTQMET
+272 
-286 PIEEVAQPASAT
+286 
-298 SAKSTTKTKNAKVE
+298 AKGKNAKVE

-319 LEKIERLMNMFE
+319 LDKIERLMNMFE

-338 RIDELAQTIQNK
+338 RIDELAESIQNK

-391 LAKDLGKKI
+391 LAKELGKKI

-421 PLVHLIR
+421 PLVHIIR
-428 NAIDHGIETVEQR
+428 NAIDHGIETVDVR
-441 RDAGKNETGT
+441 RNAGKSETGT

-459 GNHVVIQITDDGN
+459 GNHVVIQISDN
-472 GIYKGKV
+472 GSGIHKGRV
-479 LEKAIK
+479 LKKAIQ

-497 TDREVF
+497 TDREVYE
-503 DLIFQ
+503 LILA

-530 KHTIHSLGGHLIID
+530 KHTINSLGGHVIIE

-565 SMLVQTNDKR
+565 SMLVQTNETR
-575 YALPLGSIVEAIR
+575 YALPLGNIVEAVRIR
-588 IKREDIQ
+588 KEDIQ
-595 SLQGKDVLN
+595 TLQGKDILN
-604 YRDQIIEVKHLSTV
+604 YRDQVIEVKHLSV
-618 FGEKTVDEA
+618 IFGEKTLEEA
-627 FESYDSQMVPV
+627 LATYEGQMVPV

-643 THRSYGLIVN
+643 SRRSYGLVVN

-669 FAESSNYFSGATI
+669 FADSVTYFSGATI

>member
-1 MFVRQVGDKMQ
+1 MKMQ

-38 QNPADMGVIGEIFR
+38 QNPADMDVVGEIFR

-88 VVNANII
+88 VVHANII

-115 GMGNIDAASTK
+115 GMGNIDVVSTK

-131 LLNGNVEV
+131 LLNGNVET
-139 SADYVEN
+139 SMEHVEQESIN
-146 NRISNKNVVS
+146 NDDAVS
-156 HEVYIT
+156 HEVHIT

-170 AVRAVM
+170 AVRAIM
-176 CIEALQNLG
+176 CIEALQNIG

-213 RSVEELKQVVLH
+213 RSEEELKQVVLH
-225 VSEIDKVEVKQ
+225 VSEIEKVVVKQ
-236 GESSQEVVS
+236 GESLQEVDSTVATQEDARVEEMIQPS
-245 PEVVVQ
+245 VVA
-251 EFVQVEETVQPA
+251 QVEA
-263 IVTQMETPI
+263 PI
-272 EAVVQPAMVTQMET
+272 ETAK
-286 PIEEVAQPASAT
+286 QPASAIPT
-298 SAKSTTKTKNAKVE
+298 KSTAKTKNAKGE

-338 RIDELAQTIQNK
+338 RIDELAQAIQNK

-472 GIYKGKV
+472 GIHKGKV

-485 NGVVTEAEANKL
+485 NGVVTESEANKL

-575 YALPLGSIVEAIR
+575 YALPLGNIVEAIR

-595 SLQGKDVLN
+595 SIQGKDVLN

-627 FESYDSQMVPV
+627 FESYESQMVPV

>member
-1 MFVRQVGDKMQ
+1 MQ

-31 ENVLILE
+31 ENVLVLE
-38 QNPADMGVIGEIFR
+38 QNPADMDVVGEIFR

-88 VVNANII
+88 VVNADII

-115 GMGNIDAASTK
+115 GMGNIDVASTK

-131 LLNGNVEV
+131 LLNGNVETPTEHIEQNHI
-139 SADYVEN
+139 DTDDG
-146 NRISNKNVVS
+146 VS
-156 HEVYIT
+156 HEVHIT

-170 AVRAVM
+170 AVRAIM
-176 CIEALQNLG
+176 CIEALQNVG
-185 DIQKT
+185 NIQKT
-190 VPSIEE
+190 APSIEE

-208 FMNTD
+208 FMDTD
-213 RSVEELKQVVLH
+213 CSIEELKQVVLH
-225 VSEIDKVEVKQ
+225 VSEIEKVEVKQ
-236 GESSQEVVS
+236 GEPISKEVASKKVVTQEV
-245 PEVVVQ
+245 
-251 EFVQVEETVQPA
+251 VQVEEKLQPA
-263 IVTQMETPI
+263 VVTQVESPI
-272 EAVVQPAMVTQMET
+272 EATNQPSSTM
-286 PIEEVAQPASAT
+286 P
-298 SAKSTTKTKNAKVE
+298 AKSTTKTKNAKVE

-428 NAIDHGIETVEQR
+428 NAIDHGVETVEKR

-472 GIYKGKV
+472 GINKGKV

-485 NGVVTEAEANKL
+485 NGVVTEADANRL

-575 YALPLGSIVEAIR
+575 YALPLGNIVEAIR

-604 YRDQIIEVKHLSTV
+604 YRNQIIEVKHLSTV

-627 FESYDSQMVPV
+627 FASYDGQMVPV

>member
-1 MFVRQVGDKMQ
+1 MQ
-12 TDLLNIFF
+12 TDLLSIFF
-20 EESEEHLQSLN
+20 EESEEHLQALN
-31 ENVLILE
+31 ENVLTLE
-38 QNPADMGVIGEIFR
+38 QSPEDTEVVGEIFR

-59 MSASMEFTEMAD
+59 MSASMGFTEMAD

-88 VVNANII
+88 AVNADII

-115 GMGNIDAASTK
+115 GMGNIDVASTK

-131 LLNGNVEV
+131 LLHAEQ
-139 SADYVEN
+139 SAELTDN
-146 NRISNKNVVS
+146 DL
-156 HEVYIT
+156 
-162 VEQQAILK
+162 EQQFDNEVLYVVHISIQEQAMLK
-170 AVRAVM
+170 AVRAIM
-176 CIEALQNLG
+176 CIEALNNIG
-185 DIQKT
+185 EVTKT
-190 VPSIEE
+190 VPAVED
-196 IEADAFGFEFTV
+196 IEADSFDFEFHV
-208 FMNTD
+208 HIETD
-213 RSVEELKQVVLH
+213 CSEEEIKQAVLH
-225 VSEIDKVEVKQ
+225 VSEVEKVEVKKIKNNQ
-236 GESSQEVVS
+236 AVEHKVEVSQQVS
-245 PEVVVQ
+245 VKEPSKPQ
-251 EFVQVEETVQPA
+251 A
-263 IVTQMETPI
+263 KN
-272 EAVVQPAMVTQMET
+272 
-286 PIEEVAQPASAT
+286 
-298 SAKSTTKTKNAKVE
+298 KSTKVE

-338 RIDELAQTIQNK
+338 RIDELAEAIQNK

-391 LAKDLGKKI
+391 VAKELGKKI

-421 PLVHLIR
+421 PLVHIIR
-428 NAIDHGIETVEQR
+428 NAIDHGIETVDVR
-441 RDAGKNETGT
+441 RNAGKSETGT

-472 GIYKGKV
+472 GINKGRV
-479 LEKAIK
+479 LKKAIQ
-485 NGVVTEAEANKL
+485 NGVITEAEANKL
-497 TDREVF
+497 TDREIYE
-503 DLIFQ
+503 LILA

-513 AEVVS
+513 AEVIS

-530 KHTIHSLGGHLIID
+530 KHTINSLGGHVIIE

-550 STFRIE
+550 SKFRIE

-565 SMLVQTNDKR
+565 SMLVQTNETR
-575 YALPLGSIVEAIR
+575 YALPLGNIVEAIR
-588 IKREDIQ
+588 IRKEDIQ
-595 SLQGKDVLN
+595 TLKEKDVLN
-604 YRDQIIEVKHLSTV
+604 YRNQIIEVKHLSV
-618 FGEKTVDEA
+618 IFGEKTLEDALATEG
-627 FESYDSQMVPV
+627 QMVPV

-643 THRSYGLIVN
+643 SHRSYGLIVN

-669 FAESSNYFSGATI
+669 FADSVTYFSGATI

>member
-1 MFVRQVGDKMQ
+1 MQ

-20 EESEEHLQSLN
+20 EEAEEHLQSLN
-31 ENVLILE
+31 ENVLNLE
-38 QNPADMGVIGEIFR
+38 QNPADMNVVGEIFR

-76 ENVLDEIRHGNI
+76 ENVLDEIRHGKMI
-88 VVNANII
+88 VNADII
-95 DVIFECID
+95 DVVFECID

-115 GMGNIDAASTK
+115 GTGNIDVNQTK
-126 QKLEA
+126 RKLET
-131 LLNGNVEV
+131 LLNRDIVAAEGSFSQVSVEK
-139 SADYVEN
+139 D
-146 NRISNKNVVS
+146 RVVT
-156 HEVYIT
+156 HEIHVT

-170 AVRAVM
+170 AVRAIM

-196 IEADAFGFEFTV
+196 IEADAFGFEFIV
-208 FMNTD
+208 YINSGED
-213 RSVEELKQVVLH
+213 EEELKQAVFH
-225 VSEIDKVEVKQ
+225 VSEIEKVEVKNS
-236 GESSQEVVS
+236 GSSQVVIK
-245 PEVVVQ
+245 EK
-251 EFVQVEETVQPA
+251 EEAEQSVIKQTETASQA
-263 IVTQMETPI
+263 TNARIVKGN
-272 EAVVQPAMVTQMET
+272 V
-286 PIEEVAQPASAT
+286 
-298 SAKSTTKTKNAKVE
+298 KVE

-338 RIDELAQTIQNK
+338 RIDELAETIQNK

-376 PIETVFNRFPRMVRM
+376 PIETAFNRFPRMVRM

-400 DLQITGED
+400 NLQITGKD

-428 NAIDHGIETVEQR
+428 NAIDHGIETVEKR
-441 RDAGKNETGT
+441 RGAGKSETGT

-472 GIYKGKV
+472 GIHKGKV

-485 NGVVTEAEANKL
+485 NGIVTEDGANKL
-497 TDREVF
+497 TNREVF

-513 AEVVS
+513 VEVVS

-565 SMLVQTNDKR
+565 SMLVQTNETR
-575 YALPLGSIVEAIR
+575 YALPLGNIVEAIR
-588 IKREDIQ
+588 IKKEDIQ
-595 SLQGKDVLN
+595 SLQGKDVFN
-604 YRDQIIEVKHLSTV
+604 YRDQIIEVKHLSV
-618 FGEKTVDEA
+618 VLGEKTACEA
-627 FESYDSQMVPV
+627 FVSYDSQMVPM

-653 TIIGQR
+653 AIIGQR

-669 FAESSNYFSGATI
+669 FAESSNHFSGATI
-682 LGDGRVVLILNPE
+682 LGDGRVVLILNLE

>member
-1 MFVRQVGDKMQ
+1 MQ

-31 ENVLILE
+31 ENVLVLE
-38 QNPADMGVIGEIFR
+38 QNPADMDVVGEIFR

-88 VVNANII
+88 VVNADII

-115 GMGNIDAASTK
+115 GMGNIDVVSTK

-131 LLNGNVEV
+131 LLNGNVETPTEHIEQNHIDNDD
-139 SADYVEN
+139 A
-146 NRISNKNVVS
+146 VS
-156 HEVYIT
+156 HEVHIT

-170 AVRAVM
+170 AVRAIM
-176 CIEALQNLG
+176 CIEALQNVG
-185 DIQKT
+185 NIQKT
-190 VPSIEE
+190 APSIEE

-208 FMNTD
+208 FMDTD
-213 RSVEELKQVVLH
+213 CSIEELKQVVLH
-225 VSEIDKVEVKQ
+225 VSEIEKVEVKQ
-236 GESSQEVVS
+236 GEPISREVASKKVVTQEV
-245 PEVVVQ
+245 
-251 EFVQVEETVQPA
+251 VQVEEMLQPA
-263 IVTQMETPI
+263 VATQVESPIVATN
-272 EAVVQPAMVTQMET
+272 QP
-286 PIEEVAQPASAT
+286 T
-298 SAKSTTKTKNAKVE
+298 STMPAKSTTKTKNAKVE

-338 RIDELAQTIQNK
+338 RIDELAETIQNK

-428 NAIDHGIETVEQR
+428 NAIDHGVETVEKR

-472 GIYKGKV
+472 GINKGKV

-485 NGVVTEAEANKL
+485 NGVVTEADANRL

-575 YALPLGSIVEAIR
+575 YALPLGNIVEAIR

-604 YRDQIIEVKHLSTV
+604 YRNQIIEVKHLSTV

-627 FESYDSQMVPV
+627 FASYDGQMVPV

>member
-1 MFVRQVGDKMQ
+1 MQ

-31 ENVLILE
+31 ENVLVLE
-38 QNPADMGVIGEIFR
+38 QNPADMDVVGEIFR

-88 VVNANII
+88 VVNADII

-115 GMGNIDAASTK
+115 GMGNIDVASTK

-131 LLNGNVEV
+131 LLNGNVETPTEHIEQNHI
-139 SADYVEN
+139 DTDDG
-146 NRISNKNVVS
+146 VS
-156 HEVYIT
+156 HEVHIT

-170 AVRAVM
+170 AVRAIM
-176 CIEALQNLG
+176 CIEALQNVG
-185 DIQKT
+185 NIQKT
-190 VPSIEE
+190 APSIEE

-208 FMNTD
+208 FMDTD
-213 RSVEELKQVVLH
+213 CSIEELKQVVLH
-225 VSEIDKVEVKQ
+225 VSEIEKVEVKQ
-236 GESSQEVVS
+236 GEPISKEVASKKVVTQEV
-245 PEVVVQ
+245 
-251 EFVQVEETVQPA
+251 VQVEEKLQPA
-263 IVTQMETPI
+263 VVTQVKSPI
-272 EAVVQPAMVTQMET
+272 EATNQPSSTM
-286 PIEEVAQPASAT
+286 P
-298 SAKSTTKTKNAKVE
+298 AKSTTKTKNAKVE

-338 RIDELAQTIQNK
+338 RIDELAQIIQNK

-428 NAIDHGIETVEQR
+428 NAIDHGVETVEKR

-472 GIYKGKV
+472 GINKGKV

-485 NGVVTEAEANKL
+485 NGVVTEADANRL

-575 YALPLGSIVEAIR
+575 YALPLGNIVEAIR

-604 YRDQIIEVKHLSTV
+604 YRNQIIEVKHLSTV

-627 FESYDSQMVPV
+627 FASYDGQMVPV